1 LVSVSSSGDSREEQ
15 KRGAG
20 LMAPRMLSS
29 SRLETMMR
37 KKMKQMW

>member
-1 LVSVSSSGDSREEQ
+1 VSLSSSGDNREEQ

-29 SRLETMMR
+29 LCLETMMS
-37 KKMKQMW
+37 KKTKQMW